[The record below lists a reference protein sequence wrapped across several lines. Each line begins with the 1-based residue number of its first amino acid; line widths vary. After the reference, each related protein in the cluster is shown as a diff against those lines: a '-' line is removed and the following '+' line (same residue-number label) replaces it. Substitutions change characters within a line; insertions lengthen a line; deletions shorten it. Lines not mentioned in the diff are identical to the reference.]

1 MKRRAPARTAAWV
14 ELNSEQVCPA
24 FIPSPPGESV
34 RSDHENQV
42 IGLDGGQLVPKFQNL
57 EVG

>member
-1 MKRRAPARTAAWV
+1 MKRRAPARTAAWM
-14 ELNSEQVCPA
+14 ELNSKQTCPA

-42 IGLDGGQLVPKFQNL
+42 IGLDGGQLVP
-57 EVG
+57 